1 MHNLRIKIATFA
13 LALGLGGLGGYA
25 MSQSK
30 NSQDSNGVLAE
41 GTKVVRRTI
50 HAKKPK
56 PKPMAVQKARAAASR
71 QALASEPVSTGS
83 SGSTSSGSS
92 SSGRPVQHRQQRIVE
107 PLRRQQPQA
116 GQHRQQR
123 LVGRRLQP
131 ATRLDRIERRRRRRR
146 RGRQRRRRE
155 GGRGRLSASRQTL
168 PKP

>member
-1 MHNLRIKIATFA
+1 MRNLRIKIATFA

-56 PKPMAVQKARAAASR
+56 PKPMDVRQARAAR
-71 QALASEPVSTGS
+71 NQALASEPVSTGS

-92 SSGRPVQHRQQRIVE
+92 SSRPVHTGSSGSSGHSGGNNSHKPVNTGSSGSSGGGSS
-107 PLRRQQPQA
+107 QPPVSTGSSGASGGA
-116 GQHRQQR
+116 G
-123 LVGRRLQP
+123 G
-131 ATRLDRIERRRRRRR
+131 AGGAEGNDGGEK
-146 RGRQRRRRE
+146 E
-155 GGRGRLSASRQTL
+155 GGDD
-168 PKP
+168 